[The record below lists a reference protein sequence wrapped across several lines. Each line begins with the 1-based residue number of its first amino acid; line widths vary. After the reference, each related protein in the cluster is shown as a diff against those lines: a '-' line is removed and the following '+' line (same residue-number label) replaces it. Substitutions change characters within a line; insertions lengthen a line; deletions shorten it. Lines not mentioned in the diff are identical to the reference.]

1 MDTYM
6 HIETSEMQKIGV
18 DFIIGVVINGIN
30 GIITKLWNALLNQA
44 HCIIKMIQKYVQDP
58 SQLKALYINAF
69 V

>member
-18 DFIIGVVINGIN
+18 DFIIGVVITC
-30 GIITKLWNALLNQA
+30 IITKLWNALLNQA
-44 HCIIKMIQKYVQDP
+44 HCIIKMIQKYVQGL